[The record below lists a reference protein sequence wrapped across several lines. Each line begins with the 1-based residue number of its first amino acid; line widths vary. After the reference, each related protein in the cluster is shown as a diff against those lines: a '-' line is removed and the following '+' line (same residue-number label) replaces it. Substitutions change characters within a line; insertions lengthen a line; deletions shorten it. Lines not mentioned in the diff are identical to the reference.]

1 MSLKRSRKA
10 NRPPNRPARIPRSS
24 RGVALI
30 AVLWVVLL
38 LSVIA
43 GSLAMLTRT
52 ELGLSRNLVLS
63 AKAETLAEGG
73 IHLAID
79 ELLNSDA
86 TAKLRADGSVW
97 QVELEAGRLDVSII
111 DVTGR
116 IDLNIAP
123 PELMVG
129 LFEAAGAESEL
140 AEIMADR
147 IIDWRDADEMS
158 RPNGGEQDDYAGY
171 EPPVRVA
178 NNPFLAA
185 DEIMRVPGMSA
196 DLWGRIADA
205 VTVHSR
211 RPGVNP
217 LYASKIAL
225 LALPGMDEAMAEAIV
240 SARIGPDAESTG
252 RQAQRIAEIAN
263 LAPPEAR
270 RYLTG
275 GSSNIYAIR
284 ARAELPEGAVYILE
298 AVIEPAPANDPP
310 WRAHEWRP
318 GNPYADAG
326 DPDEEQ

>member
-1 MSLKRSRKA
+1 MRDS
-10 NRPPNRPARIPRSS
+10 RSS

-43 GSLAMLTRT
+43 GSVAMLTRT

-63 AKAETLAEGG
+63 AKAEALAEGG
-73 IHLAID
+73 IHLAIN
-79 ELLNSDA
+79 ELLA
-86 TAKLRADGSVW
+86 PGAAARALADGRVW
-97 QVELEAGRLDVSII
+97 RVELEAGHVDVSIA

-116 IDLNIAP
+116 IDLNTAP
-123 PELMVG
+123 PALIAG
-129 LFEAAGAESEL
+129 LFHAAGAEPEL
-140 AEIMADR
+140 AETLADR
-147 IIDWRDADEMS
+147 IADWRDADETP
-158 RPNGGEQDDYAGY
+158 RADGGEQADYAGY

-178 NNPFLAA
+178 NGPFLSA
-185 DEIMRVPGMSA
+185 DEIMRVPGMTA
-196 DLWGRIADA
+196 DLWARIANA

-217 LYASKIAL
+217 LYASRMAL
-225 LALPGMDEAMAEAIV
+225 LALPGMDAAAADTILAARSEAAADPAV
-240 SARIGPDAESTG
+240 RPAL
-252 RQAQRIAEIAN
+252 RIAEIAG
-263 LAPPEAR
+263 LVPAEAR

-275 GSSNIYAIR
+275 GPSNIYAVR

-318 GNPYADAG
+318 GNPD
-326 DPDEEQ
+326 